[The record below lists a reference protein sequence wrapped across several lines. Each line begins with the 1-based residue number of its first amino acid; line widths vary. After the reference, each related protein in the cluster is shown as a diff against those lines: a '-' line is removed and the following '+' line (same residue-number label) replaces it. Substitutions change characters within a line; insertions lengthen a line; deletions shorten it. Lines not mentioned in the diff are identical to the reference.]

1 MSTSRIDELR
11 SKFQENPRRYFA
23 PLANEYRKSGDLVT
37 AIALCREHLP
47 KQPGHMS
54 GHIVFGQALFEAG
67 ELEEAQQVFE
77 AALALDP
84 ENLIALRHLVDI
96 ARANGDSRM
105 SRRWYERI
113 LDVDPH
119 NDEIAQQLSSLVTP
133 PVAVAAVPEPLTGLP
148 QGTGSVYPETDAET
162 DAETASVDETS
173 LEASVHAE
181 GQPDEGRAHH
191 GLVDLDEIGGIEVPE
206 LVAPVRTADPVNPVV
221 PVDTL
226 DSVGA
231 APEEVAHSVAAADEA
246 PATSVLPAEP
256 TPIYVTPID
265 QTEGHP
271 TPLYLTPLYMTPVGE
286 GAIGGEQR
294 DTSDFDV
301 IPSVPDVPGEPEQG
315 ARAEDAF
322 DEAFAGV
329 DAELAVTDDT
339 DLVADD
345 LYGDDISGGYRAVDY
360 AADTADLDGD
370 PGLPERTPES
380 TPIDIEEAV
389 QAFSLHDPVLEI
401 DPRFAGTPTAA
412 ADVSEPPMLSAVEAE
427 LEFEEGLLAPEWPDT
442 SVLAARLATPPEET
456 AVTPAWSQEAVDAFG
471 REVSDPAVE
480 AVVEEIEY
488 GERID
493 LVVDADEIAAAD
505 ESVVEPVALAEST
518 AVDESVV
525 DESAVTA
532 ESAVLAED
540 TEEGTAT
547 EVEVEAAQVSSVLA
561 DADLQLAG
569 DVAAE
574 FADDAVQ
581 AAELDPTTEAEVE
594 AVAQALLRDA
604 RASGENEA
612 IRVEALDGA
621 GDVVWSRNVEEP
633 LVQHETPLVS
643 AAFEDERPVD
653 EHPADA
659 RTADERPADEQL
671 DPDSPAFF
679 TETMGELLVSQ
690 GFASRALIVYRE
702 LVRRRPYDEVLAARL
717 AELEAAEA
725 PQDEKLHHT
734 PLLVSAVAA
743 EDTEQPTARE
753 RFLKLAMRRVPRRT
767 PQAATVAIAPPA
779 EGLATL
785 FGAEASDS
793 PDEYAARLFAD
804 AFAPMDEPPVG
815 SHSMAT
821 PIVVT
826 RTITAPAIQAV
837 EPAESVRRT
846 PASSFSFDQFFPDP
860 AVAKAQSTPP
870 RPTPGYT
877 VRHTPSSAP
886 PVSDDL
892 AEFAAWLKG
901 LDKQ

>member
-67 ELEEAQQVFE
+67 EMEEAQQVFE

-133 PVAVAAVPEPLTGLP
+133 PVAVAAVPEPLAGLP
-148 QGTGSVYPETDAET
+148 EGADSEYPDTI
-162 DAETASVDETS
+162 AETASVDEAPY
-173 LEASVHAE
+173 EASVHAE
-181 GQPDEGRAHH
+181 GQPDEGRAHD

-206 LVAPVRTADPVNPVV
+206 LVAPVETLDPVAPVAPV
-221 PVDTL
+221 DPVDTL
-226 DSVGA
+226 ESVGA
-231 APEEVAHSVAAADEA
+231 APEEVPHSVVATDEA
-246 PATSVLPAEP
+246 PATPVLPVEP

-265 QTEGHP
+265 LTEGHP

-286 GAIGGEQR
+286 DAIGGEQR
-294 DTSDFDV
+294 DTSDFDI
-301 IPSVPDVPGEPEQG
+301 IPSLPDLPE
-315 ARAEDAF
+315 AREEVTQAEDAF

-329 DAELAVTDDT
+329 EAEQAVSDEADP
-339 DLVADD
+339 VADD

-360 AADTADLDGD
+360 AADPADSAGD
-370 PGLPERTPES
+370 QGLPERTQDS
-380 TPIDIEEAV
+380 APIDIGEAV
-389 QAFSLHDPVLEI
+389 QAFSLHDPALEI

-412 ADVSEPPMLSAVEAE
+412 ADISEPPMLSAVEAE
-427 LEFEEGLLAPEWPDT
+427 MEFEEGLLAPEWPDT
-442 SVLAARLATPPEET
+442 SVLAARLATPPEEA

-471 REVSDPAVE
+471 REVSDPADE

-488 GERID
+488 GERLD
-493 LVVDADEIAAAD
+493 LVVEADEIAAAD
-505 ESVVEPVALAEST
+505 ESAVVAEDIETVAEAVVRTPDPVVE
-518 AVDESVV
+518 
-525 DESAVTA
+525 
-532 ESAVLAED
+532 
-540 TEEGTAT
+540 
-547 EVEVEAAQVSSVLA
+547 
-561 DADLQLAG
+561 
-569 DVAAE
+569 AE
-574 FADDAVQ
+574 FEAV
-581 AAELDPTTEAEVE
+581 AEALDPVTEAEVE
-594 AVAQALLRDA
+594 AVSQALLRDA

-612 IRVEALDGA
+612 IRVEALDEA
-621 GDVVWSRNVEEP
+621 GDVVWSRSIEEP
-633 LVQHETPLVS
+633 LVQPMTPPAAASVDVPPFTATVDGPTSELATEQTTEPSGELTAEPVS
-643 AAFEDERPVD
+643 
-653 EHPADA
+653 
-659 RTADERPADEQL
+659 DEQL

-690 GFASRALIVYRE
+690 GFADRALIVYRE

-717 AELEAAEA
+717 AELAAAEA

-734 PLLVSAVAA
+734 PLVVPAIAA

-785 FGAEASDS
+785 FGAEATDS

-837 EPAESVRRT
+837 EPEESVRRT

-860 AVAKAQSTPP
+860 AVAKAQSTP